1 MSKKIKTVRLDDETL
16 ERITRIAA
24 EHDRTVSEIIRL
36 AIKKFL
42 EKHK

>member
-24 EHDRTVSEIIRL
+24 EYDRTVSEIIRL